1 MATTG
6 SFRDER
12 TQEVGLITFKI
23 LEILIKFWWTKNPKK
38 SQIWC
43 YSTFTT
49 SKWLTKTFLGSL
61 GNSSKKRRQ
70 LNFHKYWQTEGRATM
85 KETRPL
91 TVADYAQQVNQ
102 FITVRMSRSR
112 ASWMRWITPIQENIK
127 VGSDLGLAFT
137 AARNRDLAHRPFTLR
152 NTIRGLVTK
161 SRRLTHSPTCVRLTL
176 LANGFVR
183 DSTKKLIMTM
193 CL

>member
-1 MATTG
+1 MTLK
-6 SFRDER
+6 F
-12 TQEVGLITFKI
+12 
-23 LEILIKFWWTKNPKK
+23 LEILIRFCWTKNPKK

-49 SKWLTKTFLGSL
+49 SKWLTKTFLGSSE
-61 GNSSKKRRQ
+61 NSTKKRRQ
-70 LNFHKYWQTEGRATM
+70 LNFHKYWQTEGQVTT

-91 TVADYAQQVNQ
+91 TVADFAQQVNQ

-112 ASWMRWITPIQENIK
+112 ASWMRWITPIRENIK

-152 NTIRGLVTK
+152 NTIRGLVTR
-161 SRRLTHSPTCVRLTL
+161 SQRLTHNPTCARLTL
-176 LANGFVR
+176 LANGCVR